1 MKKIK
6 YLLDYFKY
14 LENPQSAL
22 RFKFGFTKECEIKI
36 KHYNNQ
42 IHLDS
47 ITALNRL
54 TSLLTI

>member
-22 RFKFGFTKECEIKI
+22 RFKFGLQKNVKL
-36 KHYNNQ
+36 KLN
-42 IHLDS
+42 
-47 ITALNRL
+47 ITIIRYTLIAL
-54 TSLLTI
+54 LL